1 MLFYALS
8 IKLISLFV
16 TAPED
21 YEPLNMT
28 FTIPAGSAQYLT
40 RIQIRTDDISEN
52 PETFRVVLRNPSV
65 GALIAQ
71 PVTTVTI
78 ISLIGKSHY
87 IC

>member
-8 IKLISLFV
+8 IISIFV

-21 YEPLNMT
+21 YDPLNTT

-71 PVTTVTI
+71 PVTTVSI
-78 ISLIGKSHY
+78 ISLVGKSRY
-87 IC
+87 IY